1 MNKKIVKPPGL
12 VAPQNVSTC
21 RRQHGAAQVE
31 DYERNMIGKTNKQT
45 HIEQLLLGLDE
56 MQIVAICCVKLLTS
70 ESQLRLVQSREYG
83 ARP

>member
-1 MNKKIVKPPGL
+1 MS
-12 VAPQNVSTC
+12 QRC
-21 RRQHGAAQVE
+21 RQPFGAAQVE